1 MVASIFTMVRIST
14 LISEYDAVLENL
26 TAVQARC
33 TELLEENRK
42 LKEEV
47 VALQSWISTVMR
59 SMDMAC
65 DELLAHA
72 AGGNRV

>member
-1 MVASIFTMVRIST
+1 MVATIFTMVRIST
-14 LISEYDAVLENL
+14 LISEYDIMLENL

-65 DELLAHA
+65 DELLAYA
-72 AGGNRV
+72 TGGVRV